1 MIKLCHSLRASKRL
15 KISWQLPSSINPVRS
30 FSLGGSPRTDSA
42 SSGLKKVDST
52 AVEQYLESI
61 LFSRKTPSEQTP
73 EQSNVSEDPEK
84 IEDVEAKKKDE
95 DEKDEDKKD
104 KDDEDEDDD
113 DDDDHDHKGSILIPL
128 LNLLKI

>member
-61 LFSRKTPSEQTP
+61 LFSRKTPSEQ
-73 EQSNVSEDPEK
+73 SNVSEDPEK